1 MFHAFYTAGTC
12 EDKLDRELRFPY
24 PLVDLDDSKHGDR
37 RWDHHVRYFKTD
49 VSPGKPSSDD
59 ALKLAKKLGAE
70 NAASDANQCPTFVS
84 IKRGASLR
92 AKDVVTHFFRRRSQN
107 AFETWATSQ
116 LKVDVTFRSNVKAD
130 VILYW
135 HDPHVRAS
143 VS

>member
-1 MFHAFYTAGTC
+1 MRS
-12 EDKLDRELRFPY
+12 RE
-24 PLVDLDDSKHGDR
+24 VAGDR
-37 RWDHHVRYFKTD
+37 VRTHTCSSSAARRSTKAAS

-59 ALKLAKKLGAE
+59 ALKLATKLGADG
-70 NAASDANQCPTFVS
+70 AASDQNQCPTFVS

-116 LKVDVTFRSNVKAD
+116 LKVDVTFRNSVKAD
-130 VILYW
+130 VVLYW
-135 HDPHVRAS
+135 HDPHVRGA